1 MHRLLFSG
9 MTDPGLL
16 RSSNQDDYY
25 VDPQGRFFIVADGMG
40 GHAGGREASRIATD
54 TIRNYLEDQWDS
66 SLTTQAILHKSV
78 TLANRAIIDDQ
89 KQNPERGDM
98 GTTAVVLAFRK
109 SDEQPCCAHVG
120 DSRLYRLRGPEILQI
135 TEDHTWIARAVKDGE
150 LTLDQSRTHPWR
162 HVLSQCLG
170 REDMNRI
177 DIQTLESK
185 VGDRFLLCSDG
196 LTEELSDSLIA
207 AHLKSIRASDNAVKA
222 LIHSANQR
230 GGRDNITV
238 VIVTLLADKE
248 IPESDVPTDFVLPE
262 LDDETTEHD

>member
-1 MHRLLFSG
+1 MLRLLFSG

-25 VDPQGRFFIVADGMG
+25 IDPQGRFFIVADGMG
-40 GHAGGREASRIATD
+40 GHAGGSEASRIATSA
-54 TIRNYLEDQWDS
+54 IRAYLEEQWES
-66 SLTTQAILHKSV
+66 SLSTQAILHKAL
-78 TLANRAIIDDQ
+78 TLANRAIVDDQ

-98 GTTAVVLAFRK
+98 GTTAVVLTFRK
-109 SDEQPCCAHVG
+109 RDGQPWCAHVG
-120 DSRLYRLRGPEILQI
+120 DSRLYQLRGPKITQL

-177 DIQTLESK
+177 DIQPIK
-185 VGDRFLLCSDG
+185 AQVGDRFLLCSDG
-196 LTEELSDSLIA
+196 LTEELPDSLIA
-207 AHLKSIRASDNAVKA
+207 AHLKSIRASESAVKA
-222 LIHSANQR
+222 LIQSAKQR

-248 IPESDVPTDFVLPE
+248 APESDVPTDFVVP
-262 LDDETTEHD
+262 